1 MIDGLSEVTFMKFR
15 KKSRD
20 QSEVLIK
27 KSLRYSVIDA
37 SFHSAMVGFGESFFS
52 AFAVFLKASNLE
64 LGLLSSLPRALG
76 SLVQLFSEKLLNL
89 FKSRKAFVCTSVLLQ
104 ALMYIPIAL
113 TFFFGTLKIYHLLL
127 FTSLYFIF
135 GMISSSAWTSW
146 MGDLVSGHERGRYF
160 SKRNSQAGFISF
172 VSLLIAGYILQNFV
186 KDTNTQYIGFA
197 IIFTLAFISR
207 LISLSYLLKKYEPK
221 FIPEKEDGIGLINF
235 IKNSTTKDYGTFVLF
250 LCLMNFSIYLAAP
263 YFAAYMLYDLHL
275 SYLEYT
281 LLIAAATISKY
292 FAMPIWG
299 KATDQYGTKKVL
311 SLSGFL
317 MPAIAILWLFSG
329 NIFYLMIVQIYSGFA
344 WAGFEIASFNFFF
357 DTIIPQKRSKYISY
371 SNVLNGVALFI
382 GAMIGGLVVKYN
394 IFFTSKYYMVFL
406 LSGIFRYVASFIFI
420 PKLKEV
426 REVDK
431 ISYKD
436 LFFQVVTTMTTDGI
450 IYELI
455 SFRKKK

>member
-1 MIDGLSEVTFMKFR
+1 
-15 KKSRD
+15 
-20 QSEVLIK
+20 VLK
-27 KSLRYSVIDA
+27 TVN
-37 SFHSAMVGFGESFFS
+37 
-52 AFAVFLKASNLE
+52 FLFNFKTETTALE
-64 LGLLSSLPRALG
+64 WQC
-76 SLVQLFSEKLLNL
+76 VN
-89 FKSRKAFVCTSVLLQ
+89 
-104 ALMYIPIAL
+104 I
-113 TFFFGTLKIYHLLL
+113 
-127 FTSLYFIF
+127 
-135 GMISSSAWTSW
+135 
-146 MGDLVSGHERGRYF
+146 
-160 SKRNSQAGFISF
+160 
-172 VSLLIAGYILQNFV
+172 
-186 KDTNTQYIGFA
+186 
-197 IIFTLAFISR
+197 
-207 LISLSYLLKKYEPK
+207 
-221 FIPEKEDGIGLINF
+221 
-235 IKNSTTKDYGTFVLF
+235 LF

-436 LFFQVVTTMTTDGI
+436 LFFQVVTTMTTSGLIYDI
-450 IYELI
+450 IY
-455 SFRKKK
+455 FRKKK